1 LQDALR
7 RLRGRYL
14 VLPPTPDLLAIFES
28 HKLMDQRIQY
38 QQFSLLQ
45 QTSQVQDGQ
54 MAPIEM
60 EDTSIPRWEV
70 DRVERGKK
78 EMGA

>member
-1 LQDALR
+1 MISLPQEPRIER
-7 RLRGRYL
+7 RIYL
-14 VLPPTPDLLAIFES
+14 E
-28 HKLMDQRIQY
+28 DQISKRDGIE
-38 QQFSLLQ
+38 QFSQFQ

>member
-7 RLRGRYL
+7 RLLGRYL

-28 HKLMDQRIQY
+28 QKLMDQRTQY
-38 QQFSLLQ
+38 QQFSQFQ
-45 QTSQVQDGQ
+45 QPSQVQDGQ
-54 MAPIEM
+54 MAPVEM

>member
-1 LQDALR
+1 
-7 RLRGRYL
+7 
-14 VLPPTPDLLAIFES
+14 
-28 HKLMDQRIQY
+28 MDQRIQY
-38 QQFSLLQ
+38 EQFSQFQ

>member
-1 LQDALR
+1 M
-7 RLRGRYL
+7 G
-14 VLPPTPDLLAIFES
+14 
-28 HKLMDQRIQY
+28 QRIQC
-38 QQFSLLQ
+38 QQFAQFQ

-78 EMGA
+78 EMGV

>member
-1 LQDALR
+1 LR
-7 RLRGRYL
+7 RLLGRYF
-14 VLPPTPDLLAIFES
+14 VLPPTPDLLAMLES
-28 HKLMDQRIQY
+28 QRLMGQRIQR
-38 QQFSLLQ
+38 QQFSQFQ